1 MNKKGSNPNLTR
13 ILIATLIGVFA
24 IISAFSTY
32 ITFLQDNG
40 VSISNETTGYYA
52 DLNTQSDSLANFS
65 SEVSAK
71 EGINAIWEGASNVF
85 VVGLGAIGKFFQMIP
100 ILNTILGIIEKA
112 IPGFSGLFGLLTII
126 ILIYITM
133 QIIASKRGTTIK
145 P

>member
-13 ILIATLIGVFA
+13 ILMATLIGVFV
-24 IISAFSTY
+24 IVSAFSSY

-40 VSISNETTGYYA
+40 VSISNETTDYFA
-52 DLNTQSDSLANFS
+52 DLNEQSDSLATFS
-65 SEVSAK
+65 TDVSAK

-100 ILNTILGIIEKA
+100 ILSTILGIIEKA
-112 IPGFSGLFGLLTII
+112 IPGFSSLFGLLSII
-126 ILIYITM
+126 VLIYITM
-133 QIIASKRGTTIK
+133 QIIASKRGTTVK

>member
-13 ILIATLIGVFA
+13 ILMATLIGVFL
-24 IISAFSTY
+24 IVSAFSSY

-40 VSISNETTGYYA
+40 VSISNETTDYFA
-52 DLNTQSDSLANFS
+52 DLNEQSDSLATFS
-65 SEVSAK
+65 TDVSAK

-100 ILNTILGIIEKA
+100 ILSTILGIIEKA
-112 IPGFSGLFGLLTII
+112 IPGFSSLFGLLSII
-126 ILIYITM
+126 VLIYITM
-133 QIIASKRGTTIK
+133 QIIASKRGTTVK

>member
-13 ILIATLIGVFA
+13 ILMATLIGVFV
-24 IISAFSTY
+24 IVSAFSSY

-40 VSISNETTGYYA
+40 VSISNETTGYFA
-52 DLNTQSDSLANFS
+52 DLNEQSDSLANFS
-65 SEVSAK
+65 TDVSAK

-100 ILNTILGIIEKA
+100 ILSTILGIIEKA
-112 IPGFSGLFGLLTII
+112 IPGFSSLFGLLSII
-126 ILIYITM
+126 VLIYITM
-133 QIIASKRGTTIK
+133 QIIASKRGTTVK